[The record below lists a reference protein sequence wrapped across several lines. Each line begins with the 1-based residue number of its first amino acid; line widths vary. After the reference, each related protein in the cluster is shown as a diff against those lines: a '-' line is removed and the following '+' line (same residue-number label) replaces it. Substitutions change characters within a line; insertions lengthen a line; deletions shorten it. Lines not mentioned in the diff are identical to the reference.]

1 MFTYDEKWVVR
12 SKVVALINQ
21 IGAAESTHKLVV
33 QPLFLKLFPH
43 HLFAHL
49 SDAAIEWNGHTSLN
63 APVVTA

>member
-12 SKVVALINQ
+12 SKGVALINQ
-21 IGAAESTHKLVV
+21 IGAPQSSDKLVV
-33 QPLFLKLFPH
+33 EPFLFQLFAD

-63 APVVTA
+63 APVVAA